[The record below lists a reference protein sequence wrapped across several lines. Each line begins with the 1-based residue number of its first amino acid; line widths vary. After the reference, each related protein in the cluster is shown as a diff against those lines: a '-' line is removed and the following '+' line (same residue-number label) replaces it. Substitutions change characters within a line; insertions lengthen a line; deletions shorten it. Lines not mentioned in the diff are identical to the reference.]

1 MKQFFDELKPK
12 VNKIYKKS
20 KKELVRYTK
29 RLHKEFKKYLNT
41 NILFMSFVISSLI
54 NTSMLR
60 FFTVKNYF
68 DISPLIAD
76 LAVIVIIGAF
86 GYFIKPKHQFKYYF
100 SWSTL
105 IVLLCIINSMY
116 YKNYLS
122 YASVSLLAT
131 SLQLIGVSD
140 AVVENIME
148 LKDFSFLWQI
158 AAMLFVNY
166 TLKKRDYYEKVSKI
180 EIGKVRAL
188 NTIVVGLILVGF
200 FISTLNSVDISR
212 LGKQWNREYIVM
224 KFGILTY
231 QANDIIA
238 SLEPKISPLFGYDDA
253 AKEFRDYYE
262 ENESVIKVNEYT
274 NYLKDKNIIA
284 IHAESIQNFLI
295 GLEFNGVE
303 VTPTLNKLA
312 KEGVYFSNFYAQD
325 STGTSSDS
333 EFTFNTGLMPA
344 SSGTVFISYFDREYV
359 ATPQLLKNLGYYTFS
374 MHANNGTYW
383 NREAMHKNLGYD
395 KFFYYKKDY
404 VIDEVIGLGLS
415 DKSFFK
421 QSVPKISEINDTY
434 DKWYGL
440 MIMLTNH
447 TPFSD
452 IVDKGIATYDV
463 SMPYEV
469 VDPETGEVTTEIA
482 PYLEGTKLGNYIKS
496 AHYADEALGEFI
508 EQLDSEGLLDNTAI
522 VLYGDHDAKLS
533 RNEFIR
539 MYNYDPTT
547 KGILSSDDPN
557 YIDFDEIDYELNRK
571 VPFIIW
577 MKDGNKTREVTE
589 VMGMYNVANTLGNML
604 GFKNDY
610 ALGSDIF
617 SIEPD
622 TNLVVFPSGNWITNK
637 MYYDAT
643 KETTRLLVQDASI
656 SVEEINANQLKAE
669 EMISVSN
676 NIIVYDLIKK
686 SREQSELL
694 NEYLE
699 EN

>member
-1 MKQFFDELKPK
+1 MKEFFNNLKPK
-12 VNKIYKKS
+12 INKLFKRS
-20 KKELVRYTK
+20 KKELIRYSR
-29 RLHKEFKKYLNT
+29 RLNKEFKKYLST
-41 NILFMSFVISSLI
+41 NILFITFVVSSLI
-54 NTSMLR
+54 NTTMLR

-68 DISPLIAD
+68 DFSPMLAD
-76 LAVIVIIGAF
+76 LAVIVIVGAF

-100 SWSTL
+100 SFSVFIT
-105 IVLLCIINSMY
+105 LLCFINSMY

-148 LKDFSFLWQI
+148 LKDFSFFWQI
-158 AAMLFVNY
+158 ACMLFVHY
-166 TLKKRDYYEKVSKI
+166 TLKKRNYYEHVSKI

-188 NTIVVGLILVGF
+188 NTIVVGLILIGF

-231 QANDIIA
+231 QVNDLIA
-238 SLEPKISPLFGYDDA
+238 SIEPKISPLFGYDDA

-312 KEGVYFSNFYAQD
+312 SEGVYFSNFYAQD
-325 STGTSSDS
+325 STGTSSDT
-333 EFTFNTGLMPA
+333 EFTFNTGLLPS

-359 ATPQLLKNLGYYTFS
+359 STPNLLKDLGYYTFS

-383 NREAMHKNLGYD
+383 NREEMHKNLGYD
-395 KFFYYKKDY
+395 NFFYYKKDY
-404 VIDEVIGLGLS
+404 EIDEVIGLGLS
-415 DKSFFK
+415 DKSFFR

-440 MIMLTNH
+440 LIMLTNH

-463 SMPYEV
+463 SMPYEGI
-469 VDPETGEVTTEIA
+469 DPETGEITTLVA

-508 EQLDSEGLLDNTAI
+508 EQLDEAGLLENTAI
-522 VLYGDHDAKLS
+522 VLYGDHDSKLKTS
-533 RNEFIR
+533 EFIR
-539 MYNYDPTT
+539 MYNYDPITDSVLDST
-547 KGILSSDDPN
+547 DPN
-557 YIDFDEIDYELNRK
+557 YVEFDEIDYELNRK

-577 MKDGNKTREVTE
+577 MKDGNKTLEVTE
-589 VMGMYNVANTLGNML
+589 AMGMYNVANTLGNML
-604 GFKNDY
+604 GFENDY

-617 SIEPD
+617 SVESG
-622 TNLVVFPSGNWITNK
+622 TNLVVFPSGNWLTNK
-637 MYYDAT
+637 MYYDAS
-643 KETTRLLVQDASI
+643 KENTRLLIPDAPI
-656 SVEEINANQLKAE
+656 SVEEINDNQMRAE
-669 EMISVSN
+669 EMLSVSN
-676 NIIVYDLIKK
+676 NIIVYDLIRK
-686 SREQSELL
+686 SKEQTELL
-694 NEYLE
+694 NEYME